1 MLLFLIF
8 RCQTSYYYS
17 NSGRSSS
24 GSKLLQQQQQNYSF
38 IAELS
43 GDNNTIPP
51 VNTNA
56 RGIAKFEAKDPNYNN
71 SNELFY
77 EINLTN
83 MHNYLVKVDVHIG
96 KNTQNG
102 PSVITLYQRTLSLPS
117 EICCRSAASESE
129 RTKFFSN
136 VTISTQNFEFG
147 PLVGSKNITD
157 LVRLFD
163 SGNAYLEGYT
173 YQPKSLNLSDSD
185 SEIRGQIVSIVSVP
199 PKSTFM
205 NLPSYSQN

>member
-1 MLLFLIF
+1 MEGVHQDRI
-8 RCQTSYYYS
+8 YYNS
-17 NSGRSSS
+17 NNRIT
-24 GSKLLQQQQQNYSF
+24 F

-96 KNTQNG
+96 KK
-102 PSVITLYQRTLSLPS
+102 Y
-117 EICCRSAASESE
+117 
-129 RTKFFSN
+129 
-136 VTISTQNFEFG
+136 
-147 PLVGSKNITD
+147 SKWT
-157 LVRLFD
+157 
-163 SGNAYLEGYT
+163 
-173 YQPKSLNLSDSD
+173 
-185 SEIRGQIVSIVSVP
+185 
-199 PKSTFM
+199 
-205 NLPSYSQN
+205 